1 MSRPIRAVIHPQQQA
16 WIDEQVARYR
26 DVLMR
31 SCAEAVVIAREEPPC
46 VFDQKTID
54 RMLTN
59 YRLILE
65 QRVQRRLARG
75 D

>member
-31 SCAEAVVIAREEPPC
+31 SCAEAVVIAREEAGM
-46 VFDQKTID
+46 VD
-54 RMLTN
+54 RWDMGSVSPWDD
-59 YRLILE
+59 LE
-65 QRVQRRLARG
+65 N
-75 D
+75 